1 MQIVNPRVAPHSC
14 SAFIGIKRQAG
25 AGCCVAVGSI
35 VGFSWYYYSELT
47 TNESNPEAQPLLRR
61 PRLTGP

>member
-25 AGCCVAVGSI
+25 AGCCVAVGSR
-35 VGFSWYYYSELT
+35 VLSRFCPQFSVL
-47 TNESNPEAQPLLRR
+47 PKL
-61 PRLTGP
+61 